1 MAKRNILFN
10 NIVSFIM
17 SESKI
22 ERDEAKSLAKK
33 AMDKN
38 HWENPKNPKR
48 PKSPKELKFP
58 ICDEIVHYCDN
69 SSKFRTITGAC
80 NNLNNPTWGETNT
93 PFHREITVGD
103 YENGGDLSPNE
114 EIKTSSCKYFFEYV
128 FLLSADPIF
137 IQTVLF
143 NTLLLNE
150 LYTIYD
156 QE

>member
-22 ERDEAKSLAKK
+22 EKNEAKALAKK

-38 HWENPKNPKR
+38 HMEN
-48 PKSPKELKFP
+48 PKSPKSPKVP

-93 PFHREITVGD
+93 PFNREITVGD
-103 YENGGDLSPNE
+103 YENRGDLSPNE

-150 LYTIYD
+150 LYTIDD

>member
-22 ERDEAKSLAKK
+22 EKNEAKALAKK

-38 HWENPKNPKR
+38 HMEN
-48 PKSPKELKFP
+48 PKSPKSPKVP

-93 PFHREITVGD
+93 PFNREITVGD
-103 YENGGDLSPNE
+103 YENGGNLSPNE
-114 EIKTSSCKYFFEYV
+114 DIKTSSCKYSFENI
-128 FLLSADPIF
+128 FLFSVDTKSL
-137 IQTVLF
+137 V
-143 NTLLLNE
+143 
-150 LYTIYD
+150 
-156 QE
+156 